1 MSKNK
6 YFKFIN
12 KAIIMFLS
20 AAVYAFFFKVIVE
33 GRGFLAMGASGA
45 AVIASRA
52 LGVAINKEA
61 LISLFYMIFYLIINI
76 PIIIFG
82 YHRISKKFIWLTL
95 IYVITFSVTVA
106 IVPEDL
112 GAMLGFNLIDNATSA
127 VLIGLISGVSCAIAF
142 LVGGCAGGLDIVS
155 AYLNVKKGK
164 SVGNYNLVFNALVLF
179 IGMCV
184 FRDVASIVY
193 TLIYA
198 FVSSVV
204 LDKYYNRNKKVLL
217 EIITSK
223 KDEVCSYL
231 MDNSH
236 HGCTI
241 ISAMGA
247 YSKEEKHV
255 IHTVISSFQLRHIT
269 KAIKRID
276 DKSFVINLNVDNV
289 QGAFYMPPIN

>member
-6 YFKFIN
+6 YLSFIN

-52 LGVAINKEA
+52 LGISMNKET
-61 LISLFYMIFYLIINI
+61 LISVFYMIFYLIINI

-82 YHRISKKFIWLTL
+82 YQRISKKFIWLTL
-95 IYVITFSVTVA
+95 IYVVTFSVTVA
-106 IVPEDL
+106 VVPEDL
-112 GAMLGFNLIDNATSA
+112 GARLGFNLIDNATSA

-142 LVGGCAGGLDIVS
+142 SMGGCAGGLDIVS
-155 AYLNVKKGK
+155 AYLNIKKGK
-164 SVGNYNLVFNALVLF
+164 SVGNYNLVFNTLVLF
-179 IGMCV
+179 VGLCV

-204 LDKYYNRNKKVLL
+204 LDRYYNRNKKVLL
-217 EIITSK
+217 EIITTK

-231 MDNSH
+231 MVNAH

-241 ISAMGA
+241 FPAKGA
-247 YSKEEKHV
+247 YTNEEKFV
-255 IHTVISSFQLRHIT
+255 LHTVISSFQLRSMT
-269 KAIKRID
+269 KAIKTID
-276 DKSFVINLNVDNV
+276 EKSFIVNIDVNHVH
-289 QGAFYMPPIN
+289 GEFYMPPIN